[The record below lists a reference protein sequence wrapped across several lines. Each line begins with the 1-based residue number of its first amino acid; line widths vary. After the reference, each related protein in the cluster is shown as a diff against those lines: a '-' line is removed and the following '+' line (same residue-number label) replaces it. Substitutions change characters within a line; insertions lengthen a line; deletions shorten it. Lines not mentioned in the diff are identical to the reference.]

1 MSEYDE
7 INAILVFDR
16 EESIAEP
23 LKQALPN
30 ASHLIRFVSNEQEG
44 LKILEEQSNKLHLVI
59 SDNLNFLRKIKK
71 ISASLL
77 ILTGFE
83 EKQNVMHALNDG
95 IDDYLKK
102 PLSPSEI
109 SHTLRKALHRY
120 LLEHKNHKLTSEL
133 EEVKTIIKKNVESEK
148 RQHTVLSSTS
158 SLGAKLKALREMKG
172 FSFRELKTKTG
183 ISVAHLFLLENNK
196 VRNPSPNMLKNIANA
211 YGISFHSLM
220 KAAGYLEETHDP
232 DPNHDKPKKMDSEF
246 MDILKSIED
255 FSTDEIKELQNYIK
269 FLRQKKKDSSP

>member
-1 MSEYDE
+1 MSEHDE
-7 INAILVFDR
+7 INTILVFDR
-16 EESIAEP
+16 EESVVEP
-23 LKQALPN
+23 LKQALPG

-44 LKILEEQSNKLHLVI
+44 LKILEEQSDKLHLVI

-71 ISASLL
+71 ISAALL
-77 ILTGFE
+77 LLTGFE

-109 SHTLRKALHRY
+109 SHTLRKALDRY
-120 LLEHKNHKLTSEL
+120 SLQHKNHKLTSEL
-133 EEVKTIIKKNVESEK
+133 EELKTKIKKNSESAKQE
-148 RQHTVLSSTS
+148 QAVLSSTS
-158 SLGAKLKALREMKG
+158 TLGAKLKALREMKG

-220 KAAGYLEETHDP
+220 KAAGYMEETHDS
-232 DPNHDKPKKMDSEF
+232 DDEKPQKMDTQF
-246 MDILKSIED
+246 MDILKAIED
-255 FSTDEIKELQNYIK
+255 FSIDEIKELQNYIK
-269 FLRQKKKDSSP
+269 FLRQKKRGK